1 MRKVGIEMLSLSS
14 ITLKETSAMKI
25 NILLSIIPLF
35 AGVLLLAVGF
45 EYQVKGAQ
53 SLAYVMIVYGF
64 IQHIVNTR
72 RLNETRR
79 KALSLDKVL

>member
-1 MRKVGIEMLSLSS
+1 
-14 ITLKETSAMKI
+14 MKLP
-25 NILLSIIPLF
+25 ILLSIIPLL
-35 AGVLLLAVGF
+35 AGIALLAVGF
-45 EYQVKGAQ
+45 EYRVQGAQ